1 LKSGK
6 GSRILER
13 LDKADDLSLLR
24 LPKRTWG
31 NVFYI
36 MNQNKD
42 FEILDK
48 IRAKIKDLNINCG
61 EGAI

>member
-1 LKSGK
+1 
-6 GSRILER
+6 
-13 LDKADDLSLLR
+13 
-24 LPKRTWG
+24 
-31 NVFYI
+31 

-61 EGAI
+61 EGAIWLFTSEQTEV